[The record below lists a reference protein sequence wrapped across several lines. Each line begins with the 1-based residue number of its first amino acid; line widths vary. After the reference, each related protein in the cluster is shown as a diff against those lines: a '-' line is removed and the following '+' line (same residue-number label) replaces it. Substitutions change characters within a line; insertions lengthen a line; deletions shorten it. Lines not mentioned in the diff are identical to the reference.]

1 MKYINVKKRVLNL
14 ENIVK
19 TELYWYAKEKNYN
32 RRMSIKG
39 YLSNQW
45 IDVYSEI
52 CGYRN
57 SFELKDNDP
66 LWAKMRIMQKQIGML
81 R

>member
-19 TELYWYAKEKNYN
+19 TELYWYAKENNYN
-32 RRMSIKG
+32 CRVAIKG
-39 YLSNQW
+39 HLSNQW
-45 IDVYSEI
+45 LDVYSEL
-52 CGYRN
+52 CAYRD

-66 LWAKMRIMQKQIGML
+66 LWAKMKIMQKEIGMM